1 MANGPMNNKELI
13 QRFFKLQE
21 ERVKVYQVFDSG
33 FKEYLQTAPA
43 YDFPKYRQLVYNV
56 TQTFNNLS
64 AEVIDIESNL
74 RESGQHSISNLVR
87 KIQLKEKEKL
97 EMTAK
102 LQIAEQHATGIDSS
116 DPMITEEAAA
126 LKPSLRKLVDDIVE
140 LLDELKFEAE
150 DILLLPDT

>member
-1 MANGPMNNKELI
+1 MAKGPMNNKELI

-64 AEVIDIESNL
+64 AEVIDIESKL

-97 EMTAK
+97 EMV
-102 LQIAEQHATGIDSS
+102 
-116 DPMITEEAAA
+116 
-126 LKPSLRKLVDDIVE
+126 SLRKLVEDIVE